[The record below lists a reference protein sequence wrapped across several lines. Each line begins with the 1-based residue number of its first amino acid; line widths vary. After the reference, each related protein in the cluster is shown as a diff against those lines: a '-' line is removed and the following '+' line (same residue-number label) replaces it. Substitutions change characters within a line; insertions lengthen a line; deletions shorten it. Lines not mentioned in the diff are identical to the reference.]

1 MNTTEKFLPM
11 DSAPKDGTLVRLLV
25 EFEANSIDDGEGPFA
40 TIGANNYDNDGQ
52 DRWQFVGWCW
62 RHDHFTDGTGK
73 PVGWLPMLTNA
84 ASEAVLAEFKEM
96 EQCLVKESQRY
107 NALWL
112 QFDCLQ
118 ASCRGLVNEMGVM
131 CEAQLA
137 GDRDLV
143 QRKVEEFTRNY
154 VKNCKPAGADGRVH

>member
-1 MNTTEKFLPM
+1 MSASPITAKMLAVRLGTVARDLNSEPEAVELFASIAGVRIPLHSTTFQI
-11 DSAPKDGTLVRLLV
+11 DDDGTLLFLNG
-25 EFEANSIDDGEGPFA
+25 FEGFLDAMRTE
-40 TIGANNYDNDGQ
+40 
-52 DRWQFVGWCW
+52 
-62 RHDHFTDGTGK
+62 
-73 PVGWLPMLTNA
+73 L
-84 ASEAVLAEFKEM
+84 KEM

-137 GDRDLV
+137 SDRDLV

-154 VKNCKPAGADGRVH
+154 VNNCKPAGASGSVH